1 MALRYSKLGAEQY
14 VLPIGTHTLTGSAQN
29 IHVVNFTT
37 FGQIKRAA
45 LVIADADLTGTLTVL
60 MRGNTAADGSGT
72 DTTLYTMSLSS
83 GSNQE
88 LVVEIDA
95 ELLGHFEDRN
105 GGTGTFKSLVM
116 EVTGTN
122 TDTLDAAVVITAT
135 HMYENLTPSDAT
147 TAS

>member
-1 MALRYSKLGAEQY
+1 MALRYNAIGSELY

-29 IHVVNFTT
+29 IHVINNTS
-37 FGQIKRAA
+37 FGQIEKAA

-60 MRGNTAADGSGT
+60 VRGNTAADGSGT
-72 DTTLYTMSLSS
+72 DYTMYTMTLSS
-83 GSNQE
+83 GSNQN

-95 ELLGHFEDRN
+95 ELVGHYEDQN
-105 GGTGTFKSLVM
+105 GGTGTFKSIVF

-122 TDTLDAAVVITAT
+122 TDTLDAAVVVKGT
-135 HMYENLTPSDAT
+135 YRKELLTDSDSV